1 MIAIKLMTASSPL
14 KNNINPMTHKIFFSI
29 LLLTGSIATQAQI
42 TDTVPTKD
50 GFYLASR
57 EINSTPF
64 KITDPSDQNI
74 RFYKRIWRDIDLKEK
89 ENEIFNTPGYT
100 LIEAII
106 KGINTGILTAYN
118 PVDESF
124 KKRYSAKQAI
134 ASLTDSVLVAKYD
147 MDGNQI
153 SSSMTLN
160 DFNSENITKYRIK
173 EDIFYNKQSARIETR
188 IIGIAPLKK
197 ITIAGGDD
205 AAVSNQPAFWLYFPQ
220 ARYVLI
226 NMDVTDPDKEIYDL
240 SMDDIFIQRRFKSQI
255 IRESK
260 PNGERIAD
268 YAKTEGEMQQ
278 EAERIEQK
286 IKDYKEKTWAYPANP
301 NPPKADKSKNR

>member
-1 MIAIKLMTASSPL
+1 MK
-14 KNNINPMTHKIFFSI
+14 HKIYFLI
-29 LLLTGSIATQAQI
+29 LLITGSIATQAQI
-42 TDTVPTKD
+42 ADTVPLKD
-50 GFYLASR
+50 GFYLATR

-64 KITDPSDQNI
+64 KIIDPSDQNI

-89 ENEIFNTPGYT
+89 ENEIFNTPGST

-106 KGINTGILTAYN
+106 KGINTGVLTAYN

-124 KKRYSAKQAI
+124 KKRYSARQAI
-134 ASLTDSVLVAKYD
+134 ASLTDSVLVSKYD
-147 MDGNQI
+147 MNGNQI
-153 SSSMTLN
+153 SSSMSLN
-160 DFNSENITKYRIK
+160 DFNPENITKYRIK

-188 IIGIAPLKK
+188 IIGIAPLKR
-197 ITIAGGDD
+197 IEIAGED
-205 AAVSNQPAFWLYFPQ
+205 AAVANQPAFWLYFPQ

-240 SMDDIFIQRRFKSQI
+240 SMDDIFIQRRFRSQI

-268 YAKTEGEMQQ
+268 YAKTEGEMLQ